1 MSDIAVIVDSS
12 GALSDDVRQQTGIF
26 QVNVPIIFGTTTIKE
41 NEGIRTVAELTEK
54 IENEGVMPT
63 TASPAPGDWE
73 VQLDA
78 AVAAGYTK
86 ALLLT
91 ISSGFS
97 GGFQAATIAAQAYD
111 KMTEVVAW
119 DSKVTTLGLGWQAL
133 LAAKL
138 AQNGSDL
145 TAITQRLA
153 EVRDQMQVRF
163 VVNDISHLQRT
174 GRVSAGAALIGGLL
188 NIKPILAIDVD
199 GEGKISAIG
208 KARKMSGA
216 LKEVKTA
223 LSESLSQYDLPLRA
237 AVIDGNNAALAD
249 KWRDELAEAFPEVT
263 FERGVLTPY
272 IGVHTGDGAMGV
284 LWTIDWEKLV

>member
-12 GALSDDVRQQTGIF
+12 GALSDEIRQQAGIF

-41 NEGIRTVAELTEK
+41 NEGIRTVAELTAK
-54 IENEGVMPT
+54 IEQDGVMPT

-78 AVAAGYTK
+78 AKAAGYTQ

-97 GGFQAATIAAQAYD
+97 GGFQAATIAAQTYEG
-111 KMTEVVAW
+111 MNQVQAW

-133 LAAKL
+133 FAAKL
-138 AQNGSDL
+138 AQNGADL
-145 TAITQRLA
+145 ETITQRLA
-153 EVRDQMQVRF
+153 EIRDQMQVRF

-216 LKEVKTA
+216 LKDVKTA
-223 LSESLSQYDLPLRA
+223 LADSLAQYDLPLRA

-249 KWRDELAEAFPEVT
+249 KWQEELAAEFPDIT

-284 LWTIDWEKLV
+284 LWTVDWEKLV